1 MPAMSHALRPAT
13 VLALAATET
22 PKGVELVLPD
32 MREMIAGII
41 AFVIVFGF
49 VWFKGRHW
57 IDRTLT
63 ARQQAIAGRLTE
75 AEETKAQ
82 ADALLVDYQRQVA
95 GAREEGNRIVED
107 ARRSAE
113 AVRAEVAARARVEA
127 EEITRRNRDAIAA
140 ERERA
145 SGDVRDLVA
154 ELSLELAQK
163 VVAGS
168 VDADAQAA
176 LVDRYIDD
184 LEGMPR

>member
-1 MPAMSHALRPAT
+1 VTFLLMQST
-13 VLALAATET
+13 VLAQAVTET
-22 PKGVELVLPD
+22 RRGVDLVLPD
-32 MREMIAGII
+32 LREMIAGII
-41 AFVIVFGF
+41 AFAIVFGF

-63 ARQQAIAGRLTE
+63 ARQQAIAGRLEE
-75 AEETKAQ
+75 AEQTKVQ

-95 GAREEGNRIVED
+95 GARDEGNRIVED

-113 AVRAEVAARARVEA
+113 AVRAEITARARAEA
-127 EEITRRNRDAIAA
+127 DGIARRNREAIVA

-145 SGDVRDLVA
+145 TGEVRDLVA
-154 ELSLELAQK
+154 DLSLELAQK

-168 VDADAQAA
+168 VDAGAQAV

-184 LEGMPR
+184 LDGMPH

>member
-1 MPAMSHALRPAT
+1 VIFFGHSII
-13 VLALAATET
+13 LAQAVTET
-22 PKGVELVLPD
+22 RRGVELVLPD

-41 AFVIVFGF
+41 AFAIVFGF

-57 IDRTLT
+57 INRTLT
-63 ARQQAIAGRLTE
+63 ARQQAIAGRLNE
-75 AEETKAQ
+75 AEQTRAQ

-95 GAREEGNRIVED
+95 GARDEGNRIVED

-113 AVRAEVAARARVEA
+113 SVRAEISAKARAEA
-127 EEITRRNRDAIAA
+127 DEISRRNREAIAA

-145 SGDVRDLVA
+145 TGEVRDLVA

-163 VVAGS
+163 VVEGS
-168 VDADAQAA
+168 VDADAQSA
-176 LVDRYIDD
+176 LVDRYIDG